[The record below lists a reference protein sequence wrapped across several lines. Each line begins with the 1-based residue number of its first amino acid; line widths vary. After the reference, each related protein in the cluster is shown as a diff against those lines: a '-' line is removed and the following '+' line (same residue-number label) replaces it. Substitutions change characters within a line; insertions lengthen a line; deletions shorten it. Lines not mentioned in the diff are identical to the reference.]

1 MVDDGTSAVSHVE
14 AVTKFRIIDTV
25 LSQDTGRLAPS
36 PKPKRTVMLNGFAA
50 ADVDALYE
58 ERHGDA

>member
-1 MVDDGTSAVSHVE
+1 M
-14 AVTKFRIIDTV
+14 KKLRNLDTV

-36 PKPKRTVMLNGFAA
+36 PKLKRTVMLKGFAA

-58 ERHGDA
+58 ERRGGA